1 MFKRRKPHKYAV
13 PAYYLD
19 METTGLNPANHS
31 IVTIQ
36 YQELER
42 YTGEPTG
49 SLHILKS
56 WESSE
61 RDILET
67 FSRDT
72 GIGSPDKFGF
82 IPVGYNLMFEHKF
95 LYAKAKIDI
104 LDHPHVDLQHTA
116 ILMNRGEFRGSGLDR
131 MTGKP
136 HSGTPIP
143 GWYSAKRYDCIIR
156 YVEQEAKAFC
166 DFYVWLLK
174 RLPAVH
180 KEFVGRHA

>member
-1 MFKRRKPHKYAV
+1 M
-13 PAYYLD
+13 
-19 METTGLNPANHS
+19 G
-31 IVTIQ
+31 
-36 YQELER
+36 
-42 YTGEPTG
+42 
-49 SLHILKS
+49 
-56 WESSE
+56 
-61 RDILET
+61 
-67 FSRDT
+67 
-72 GIGSPDKFGF
+72 
-82 IPVGYNLMFEHKF
+82 
-95 LYAKAKIDI
+95 
-104 LDHPHVDLQHTA
+104 
-116 ILMNRGEFRGSGLDR
+116 GEFRGSGLDR